1 MILFKALSFG
11 NMVVPSFMSWVLLR
25 FPLGILL
32 QSPLSWPTLNYVVS
46 TTVYYSFTNSALLT
60 WILGSSQTRRE
71 IHDLGFV
78 SLD

>member
-1 MILFKALSFG
+1 MILFKALSYG
-11 NMVVPSFMSWVLLR
+11 NMVVPSFMSWVPLR

-32 QSPLSWPTLNYVVS
+32 QSTLSWPTLNYVVS
-46 TTVYYSFTNSALLT
+46 TIVYYSFTNSALLT
-60 WILGSSQTRRE
+60 WILGSTQMRRE